1 MILISTWL
9 IIVQACANIATF
21 LLKFSFAHKS
31 PPLWSFNLWASTVEI
46 TNFNS
51 YRHRLK
57 VLSLLLSRY
66 GHMSRFID
74 TQKSYFTSYKQLPLV
89 QDANM
94 ICNELSFECL
104 RFGTSVIN
112 SEVSKHLVSDKSYTL
127 KSGQRCESV
136 EKKGWKKVIQL
147 LCGRELN
154 AFGNDL
160 TMITCRRTNHVL
172 FPSSDWPE
180 NFSPFV
186 LLESVNFKPCQCFN

>member
-1 MILISTWL
+1 
-9 IIVQACANIATF
+9 
-21 LLKFSFAHKS
+21 
-31 PPLWSFNLWASTVEI
+31 
-46 TNFNS
+46 
-51 YRHRLK
+51 
-57 VLSLLLSRY
+57 
-66 GHMSRFID
+66 
-74 TQKSYFTSYKQLPLV
+74 
-89 QDANM
+89 M

-154 AFGNDL
+154 AYGNDL